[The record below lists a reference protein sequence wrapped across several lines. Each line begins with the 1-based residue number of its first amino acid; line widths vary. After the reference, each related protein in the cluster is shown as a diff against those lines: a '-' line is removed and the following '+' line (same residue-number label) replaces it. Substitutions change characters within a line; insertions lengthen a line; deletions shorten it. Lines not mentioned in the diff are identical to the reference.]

1 MRPRVQTILA
11 RIDALKSNHPQLEAA
26 ERTRLL
32 RGQARLAENEA
43 WCRARELSRADDAKD
58 DAKDDPKDDPKD
70 DEKQMARFFR
80 NNRIQGGLVT
90 IAEIC
95 MITEGV
101 ALFMLGLAIH
111 P

>member
-26 ERTRLL
+26 ERTQLL

-58 DAKDDPKDDPKD
+58 A
-70 DEKQMARFFR
+70 ETQMARFFR
-80 NNRIQGGLVT
+80 NIRIQGGLVT

>member
-32 RGQARLAENEA
+32 WRQAQFAEYEA
-43 WCRARELSRADDAKD
+43 RCRERELSRADDAKD
-58 DAKDDPKDDPKD
+58 RAKWR
-70 DEKQMARFFR
+70 ARYRR
-80 NNRIQGGLVT
+80 NDRIQRGLMT
-90 IAEIC
+90 IVEIC

>member
-32 RGQARLAENEA
+32 QSQASVAE
-43 WCRARELSRADDAKD
+43 RELSRADDAKD
-58 DAKDDPKDDPKD
+58 DAKDDPKD

-80 NNRIQGGLVT
+80 NNRIQGGFVT

>member
-11 RIDALKSNHPQLEAA
+11 RIDALKSNHSQLEAA

-43 WCRARELSRADDAKD
+43 WCRARELSRAD

>member
-32 RGQARLAENEA
+32 DCQAEVAESEA
-43 WCRARELSRADDAKD
+43 ECRERVLSRADALKG
-58 DAKDDPKDDPKD
+58 A
-70 DEKQMARFFR
+70 ARFRR
-80 NNRIQGGLVT
+80 NHRIALGFN
-90 IAEIC
+90 IIMEIC

>member
-11 RIDALKSNHPQLEAA
+11 RIDALKSNHPQLEAV

-32 RGQARLAENEA
+32 GGQAVLAENEA
-43 WCRARELSRADDAKD
+43 GWRKRELSRADDAKD
-58 DAKDDPKDDPKD
+58 RAKRW
-70 DEKQMARFFR
+70 ARYWR
-80 NNRIQGGLVT
+80 NEGIELGFKIIVV
-90 IAEIC
+90 IC
-95 MITEGV
+95 MFTEAV

>member
-11 RIDALKSNHPQLEAA
+11 RIDALKSNHPQLEAV

-32 RGQARLAENEA
+32 GGQAVLAENDA
-43 WCRARELSRADDAKD
+43 GWRKRELSRADDAKD
-58 DAKDDPKDDPKD
+58 GAKRR
-70 DEKQMARFFR
+70 ARFRR
-80 NNRIQGGLVT
+80 NHRIELGFQIIVK
-90 IAEIC
+90 IC

>member
-26 ERTRLL
+26 ERALWPQS
-32 RGQARLAENEA
+32 QASVAESEA
-43 WCRARELSRADDAKD
+43 ECLDWAKP
-58 DAKDDPKDDPKD
+58 DPK
-70 DEKQMARFFR
+70 QLARFRR
-80 NNRIQGGLVT
+80 NHLIQQGFEFIVV
-90 IAEIC
+90 IC
-95 MITEGV
+95 MFTEAV

>member
-32 RGQARLAENEA
+32 DCQAEVAESEA
-43 WCRARELSRADDAKD
+43 ECRERVLSRADEAKD
-58 DAKDDPKDDPKD
+58 GAK
-70 DEKQMARFFR
+70 QRARVRR
-80 NNRIQGGLVT
+80 NHRIELGFQIIVK
-90 IAEIC
+90 IC

>member
-11 RIDALKSNHPQLEAA
+11 RIDALKSNHPQLEAV

-32 RGQARLAENEA
+32 GGQAQLAENEA
-43 WCRARELSRADDAKD
+43 WWRKRELSRADEAKD
-58 DAKDDPKDDPKD
+58 RAKRW
-70 DEKQMARFFR
+70 ARYRR
-80 NNRIQGGLVT
+80 NEGIELGLK
-90 IAEIC
+90 IIWEIC

-101 ALFMLGLAIH
+101 ALFMLGLALH

>member
-26 ERTRLL
+26 ERTQLL

-43 WCRARELSRADDAKD
+43 WCRAWELSRADDAKD
-58 DAKDDPKDDPKD
+58 DAKWR
-70 DEKQMARFFR
+70 ARYRR
-80 NNRIQGGLVT
+80 NDRIQRGLMAIV
-90 IAEIC
+90 EIC

>member
-1 MRPRVQTILA
+1 MRPRVQTILT

-32 RGQARLAENEA
+32 DCQAEVAESEA
-43 WCRARELSRADDAKD
+43 ECRERVLSRADEAKD
-58 DAKDDPKDDPKD
+58 GAK
-70 DEKQMARFFR
+70 QRARFRR
-80 NNRIQGGLVT
+80 NHRIALGFN
-90 IAEIC
+90 IIMEIC

>member
-26 ERTRLL
+26 ERTQLL
-32 RGQARLAENEA
+32 RGQARLAE
-43 WCRARELSRADDAKD
+43 RELLRADYAKD
-58 DAKDDPKDDPKD
+58 DAKDD
-70 DEKQMARFFR
+70 EKRMARFFR
-80 NNRIQGGLVT
+80 NNRIQRGLMT
-90 IAEIC
+90 IVEIC